1 MRTRLTDRLSLRQLL
16 TLPYA
21 VLVVALALLL
31 AGLSWRAGR
40 EAVDT
45 LSAQLLSEAVQR
57 VAATL
62 ERQVGGADSVLE
74 AAFPT
79 GRPAPGDLQ
88 AELATLRERFWLATS
103 IHRDPNNYVYY
114 GDRRGH
120 FIGLWRFSEQEAELR
135 LRTADSG
142 PRTIHRLSGIDGPLR
157 SPVVEDRIF
166 DPRERPWY
174 QAAMT
179 RPAPLAW
186 TPVYMDFKTRDL
198 ILTRT
203 KRLGND
209 VGEPEGVGATD
220 LPLKQLNALLGR
232 LALSEN
238 AVAMVVEADGRL
250 VGVSRG
256 PHLQTPTV
264 GELQRLNARESPD
277 ALVAGAFRA
286 VSQHRQ
292 GEAQALGTAPQTFGF
307 DGLDGR
313 AVQVGYVRLAPALGL
328 DWLVI
333 AAAPRSDFLA
343 GVQRSFAHAGWIAAL
358 ATLVVVALG
367 WAVQGIVTRELRQ
380 LADAARRVGDGVLD
394 EPPEVRRNDELGE
407 LARSFADMQ
416 RRLLTDQLTGLSNRS
431 AILRRIEDRILQ
443 QRRRSDQGPFAIMF
457 VDFDRFKD
465 INDRFGHASGDAALK
480 EIGERLRAGVRAGDI
495 VARYA
500 GDEFVLL
507 LESVGSRSDAEA
519 ARRHLEQTMAQPL
532 QCLANIAPEHRPGA
546 SFGIALFPDDGQDT
560 ESLLKHADAD
570 MYARKQ
576 AQPPDAGA
584 A

>member
-1 MRTRLTDRLSLRQLL
+1 MSKRLTDRLSLRQLL

-31 AGLSWRAGR
+31 AALSWRAGR
-40 EAVDT
+40 DAVDT

-88 AELATLRERFWLATS
+88 AELPTLRERFWLASS
-103 IHRDPNNYVYY
+103 IQRDPNNYVYY

-120 FIGLWRFSEQEAELR
+120 FIGLWRFSELEAELR

-142 PRTIHRLSGIDGPLR
+142 PRTIHRISGIDGPVR
-157 SPVVEDRIF
+157 SPVVEDRVF

-174 QAAMT
+174 QAAMS
-179 RPAPLAW
+179 RPTPLAW
-186 TPVYMDFKTRDL
+186 TPVYVDFKTRDL

-256 PHLQTPTV
+256 AHLKTPTV
-264 GELQRLNARESPD
+264 DELARLDARESPD

-286 VSQHRQ
+286 VSQHR
-292 GEAQALGTAPQTFGF
+292 EAQALGTAPQTFDF
-307 DGLDGR
+307 DGPDGR
-313 AVQVGYVRLAPALGL
+313 SVQVGYVRLAPALGL

-333 AAAPRSDFLA
+333 AAVPRSDFLA
-343 GVQRSFAHAGWIAAL
+343 GVQRGFVHAGWIAAL
-358 ATLVVVALG
+358 ATVVVLGLG
-367 WAVQGIVTRELRQ
+367 WAVQGVVTRELRQ

-394 EPPEVRRNDELGE
+394 EPPEVNRSDELGE

-443 QRRRSDQGPFAIMF
+443 QRRRGDQGPFAVMF

-465 INDRFGHASGDAALK
+465 INDRFGHAIGDAALK
-480 EIGERLRAGVRAGDI
+480 EIGERLRTGVRAGDI

-507 LESVGSRSDAEA
+507 LESVESRSDCEA
-519 ARRHLEQTMAQPL
+519 ARRHLEQAMAKPL
-532 QCLANIAPEHRPGA
+532 QCLAELAPGHVARA
-546 SFGIALFPDDGQDT
+546 SFGIALYPDDGQDT

-576 AQPPDAGA
+576 ALPPDAHDA
-584 A
+584 

>member
-1 MRTRLTDRLSLRQLL
+1 MRTSLTDRLSLRQLL

-40 EAVDT
+40 DAVDT

-79 GRPAPGDLQ
+79 GRAAPGDLQ

-135 LRTADSG
+135 LRTTDSG
-142 PRTIHRLSGIDGPLR
+142 PRSIHRISGIDGPLR
-157 SPVVEDRIF
+157 SPTVEDRIF
-166 DPRERPWY
+166 DPRERPWF
-174 QAAMT
+174 QSAMT
-179 RPAPLAW
+179 NPAPLAW
-186 TPVYMDFKTRDL
+186 TPVYVDFKTRDL

-220 LPLKQLNALLGR
+220 LPLKQLSALLGR

-238 AVAMVVEADGRL
+238 AVAMVVQADGQL

-256 PHLQTPTV
+256 AHLKTASA
-264 GELQRLNARESPD
+264 GEPQRLDARESPD
-277 ALVAGAFRA
+277 ALVASAFRA
-286 VSQHRQ
+286 VSQRHTVQ
-292 GEAQALGTAPQTFGF
+292 TTGTTPQTFCV
-307 DGLDGR
+307 DGPDGR
-313 AVQVGYVRLAPALGL
+313 GIQVGYVRLTPALGL

-333 AAAPRSDFLA
+333 AAVPRNDFLA
-343 GVQRSFAHAGWIAAL
+343 SAQRSFVHAGWIAAF
-358 ATLVVVALG
+358 ATLAVLALG
-367 WAVQGIVTRELRQ
+367 WAVQGIVTRELRK
-380 LADAARRVGDGVLD
+380 LADAARRVGNGVLD
-394 EPPEVRRNDELGE
+394 EPPEVRRQDELGE

-443 QRRRSDQGPFAIMF
+443 QRRRSDQTPFAIMF

-465 INDRFGHASGDAALK
+465 INDRFGHTTGDAALK
-480 EIGERLRAGVRAGDI
+480 EFGERLRASVRAGDI

-500 GDEFVLL
+500 SDEFVLL

-532 QCLANIAPEHRPGA
+532 HCLAELAPDHVAHA
-546 SFGIALFPDDGQDT
+546 SFGIALFPADGQDT

-576 AQPPDAGA
+576 ARPSDAGA